1 MNHWNDW
8 NELTFQSK
16 LIGNRLLDD
25 GALEEA
31 WVVARVQTRGVGERE
46 LPEILLRHEALLHHL
61 KRFRNHLPEIGHVEM
76 REVGAEDRPKPDAH
90 TGIEG
95 HIVARSSASQPK

>member
-1 MNHWNDW
+1 M
-8 NELTFQSK
+8 
-16 LIGNRLLDD
+16 LDD
-25 GALEEA
+25 GAFEEVR
-31 WVVARVQTRGVGERE
+31 VVARVQTRGVGERE

-61 KRFRNHLPEIGHVEM
+61 ERFGNHLFEIGHVEM

-95 HIVARSSASQPK
+95 PHRCPVVRLAAKVEVAGEDCPDILF